1 MTTTFTETTG
11 VVEGRKGQLVEEALS
26 SNARKDSVLDGQKKE
41 LEETLVNLL
50 TCREAL
56 NFTASLARETEE
68 KREEESGHEQR
79 DVMLMC
85 KQLKAIMVD
94 LEKIDFHRSVT
105 RVAENDRLQL
115 DAGDYLRKIKKK
127 IDSGAMGE
135 KILKSEMDGE
145 PDIIAEGEGLRRCT
159 VGDETSV
166 SWTIWTP

>member
-1 MTTTFTETTG
+1 M
-11 VVEGRKGQLVEEALS
+11 S

-68 KREEESGHEQR
+68 KREAEENGHEQR

-85 KQLKAIMVD
+85 KQLKAIMND

-115 DAGDYLRKIKKK
+115 DAGDYLRRIKKK
-127 IDSGAMGE
+127 IDSGAMGD

-166 SWTIWTP
+166 SRTTWAA